1 MKYKIKKLVY
11 IILAFLFLVIGA
23 IGVVLPVLPTTPFL
37 LAASFF
43 FARGSEKFNKWFLS
57 TKLYENHL
65 ESFIESRTMTLKT
78 KARIL
83 SLSTIILIIA
93 IYLVNNIYARLT
105 IICVIIYKYYY
116 FIFNIRTFKPRSD
129 KQILWWKQI
138 IKTISKKL
146 RTNSIV

>member
-116 FIFNIRTFKPRSD
+116 FIFNIRTLNQGVINKYYDENR
-129 KQILWWKQI
+129 
-138 IKTISKKL
+138 
-146 RTNSIV
+146 

>member
-37 LAASFF
+37 LATSFF

-83 SLSTIILIIA
+83 SLSTIMLIIA

-129 KQILWWKQI
+129 KQIL
-138 IKTISKKL
+138 
-146 RTNSIV
+146 

>member
-37 LAASFF
+37 LATSFF

-129 KQILWWKQI
+129 KQIL
-138 IKTISKKL
+138 
-146 RTNSIV
+146 

>member
-129 KQILWWKQI
+129 KQIL
-138 IKTISKKL
+138 
-146 RTNSIV
+146 

>member
-37 LAASFF
+37 LATSFF

-83 SLSTIILIIA
+83 SLSTIMLIIA

-116 FIFNIRTFKPRSD
+116 FIFNIRTLKIRSD
-129 KQILWWKQI
+129 KQIL
-138 IKTISKKL
+138 
-146 RTNSIV
+146 

>member
-83 SLSTIILIIA
+83 SLSTIMLIIA

-129 KQILWWKQI
+129 KQIL
-138 IKTISKKL
+138 
-146 RTNSIV
+146 